1 MNRSTALLSP
11 LLLPLLLG
19 ACVHGDS
26 IDRLQAGMSRD
37 QVQSIMGPPESAS
50 YSPGKDCGY
59 YTVLKDFWQR
69 TPWTMSN
76 RYYVCFA
83 DGRVETF
90 GRADQPEAAQ
100 MTGR

>member
-11 LLLPLLLG
+11 FLLALLWG
-19 ACVHGDS
+19 ACVHGDNL
-26 IDRLQAGMSRD
+26 DRLHAGMSRD
-37 QVQSIMGPPESAS
+37 QVQSVMGPPESAS

-69 TPWTMSN
+69 TPWSMAN
-76 RYYVCFA
+76 RYFICFPE
-83 DGRVETF
+83 DMVETF
-90 GRADQPEAAQ
+90 GAADQPEAAQ

>member
-11 LLLPLLLG
+11 FLLALLLG
-19 ACVHGDS
+19 ARVHGDNL
-26 IDRLQAGMSRD
+26 DRLHAGMSRD
-37 QVQSIMGPPESAS
+37 QVQSVMGPPESAS

-59 YTVLKDFWQR
+59 YTDLKDFWQR

-76 RYYVCFA
+76 RYFICFSE
-83 DGRVETF
+83 DKVETF

>member
-11 LLLPLLLG
+11 FLLALLLG
-19 ACVHGDS
+19 ACVPGATL
-26 IDRLQAGMSRD
+26 DRLHAGMSRD
-37 QVQSIMGPPESAS
+37 QVQSVMGPPESAS

-76 RYYVCFA
+76 RYFICFSE
-83 DGRVETF
+83 DKVETF